1 MATWSTP
8 KTNWTADDYVN
19 NARMTTLAGSLIY
32 LHDTLVSKGA
42 DIPALADL
50 EALRQLNYDGFMT
63 ASQFSSVELMLY
75 RCSEA
80 VNRLY
85 GLYRPFPSYETYRE
99 NDPSPDYERLNEI
112 GSAMIKIYNCISDK
126 YILPYYLQ
134 SIEYIEQ
141 RDGKA
146 YIDTGLTPTDD
157 SQMDLRFYTTCTSNF
172 YCAGTMDDYGK
183 VVFAQDG
190 VASGSLVSATVNSS
204 RAIATS
210 QGGRWTRTSSGQ
222 TYDISLAASSGMFRY
237 AITDIDK
244 SISFSANKTYGSVG
258 EVHKPICIFA
268 LNSKAIVSGVNR
280 LYSFEYRSKGEL
292 LTHFVPCRD
301 TRTGEVGVFDL
312 VGNRF
317 YGNRGLG
324 AFIAGPDVR

>member
-1 MATWSTP
+1 MAIWSTP
-8 KTNWTADDYVN
+8 RTNWTSSDYIN
-19 NARMTTLAGSLIY
+19 NAAMITLASSLTY
-32 LHDTLVSKGA
+32 LHDALVSAGA
-42 DIPALADL
+42 DIPTLANL
-50 EALRQLNYDGFMT
+50 EALRQLNYEGFMT

-85 GLYRPFPSYETYRE
+85 GLHRPFPSYETYGE

-112 GSAMIKIYNCISDK
+112 GDAMIKIYNCISDR
-126 YILPYYLQ
+126 YVLPYYLQ

-146 YIDTGLTPTDD
+146 YIDTGLAPTDD

-190 VASGSLVSATVNSS
+190 VASGSLVSATVNSN
-204 RAIATS
+204 RAVATS

-222 TYDISLAASSGMFRY
+222 TYDISLATSDGMFHY
-237 AITDIDK
+237 AITDVNNN
-244 SISFSANKTYGSVG
+244 ISFSANKTYGSVG

-268 LNSKAIVSGVNR
+268 LNNKAIVSGVNR
-280 LYSFEYRSKGEL
+280 LYSFEYRNKGEL
-292 LTHFVPCRD
+292 LAHFVPCRD
-301 TRTGEVGVFDL
+301 TRTGEVGVFNL
-312 VGNRF
+312 VENKFHGNH
-317 YGNRGLG
+317 GLG